1 MNKKLKFIALFV
13 MTAVM
18 LCACGKNNVDDP
30 SSDGHIEVDP
40 DEYVKLGDYSN
51 LSAEVDCYNYTEDDV
66 KYCID
71 NDMQY
76 YVDYMANYFN
86 LDLYDY
92 TVDVSANTVALGSN
106 VNIDYVGKI
115 DGVAFEGGSAQG
127 AHLVI
132 GSGSF
137 IPGFEDGLLDK
148 QVGET
153 VDLDLTFPEN
163 YSNTDYAGKDA
174 VFTVSINSIDIK
186 SMPEYTD
193 ELITTL
199 GIGEDITTYQQ
210 YEDYVREYLQN
221 SCDEANEEMRKESIW
236 NAFYSSCEISA
247 PPQYMIN
254 SFYEDLN
261 EYYETYAQYYNTD
274 LESLISS
281 QGMDMETFVVQNM
294 EAATEEAKRELAYM
308 ALAKAEN
315 IVVDDAVIQE
325 AAEAEYALY
334 GYESADVMI
343 QTMGK
348 ENFSSYVMRQKV
360 LERLEELVTVK
371 ENEPI
376 SIREAAEQQ

>member
-18 LCACGKNNVDDP
+18 LCACGKNNVDES